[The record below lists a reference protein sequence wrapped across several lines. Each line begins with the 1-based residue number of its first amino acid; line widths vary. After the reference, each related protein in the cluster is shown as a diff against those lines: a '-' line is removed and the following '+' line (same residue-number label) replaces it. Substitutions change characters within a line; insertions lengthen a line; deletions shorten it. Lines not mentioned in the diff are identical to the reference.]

1 MREISFSL
9 FGDLLQHF
17 FLFYFVVNG
26 GGHEKSLYV
35 NVDNYRKSSR
45 NLHRDDHHRRRSHS
59 QDSSDRNHVNSSTL
73 TRRSKPKRVE
83 SFMKKFDINF
93 WKRRDSK
100 DKSPSPATNNGGDT
114 LKRTKNIFNIIASS
128 KKSTRD
134 IGIECKLDEE
144 ERDFF
149 DSSYNGGN
157 GMGMRKSSIQSLT
170 EEIPKYRRASK
181 PKVYEHGST
190 QLLTSIIKTPERRYN
205 YKSVTSTIPATT
217 NRVGFKYSPPK
228 EIEDVR
234 RKPVGVASPQPQ
246 VRSRSVLKN
255 TAGNNTLK
263 KTSTLKL
270 TRLLTTTSNENNN
283 NNNEDD
289 LTRQGSGDRMSF
301 REYRERLLKMKNEN
315 RRMADNSD
323 DDLRKSHQQSFFVP
337 I

>member
-1 MREISFSL
+1 M
-9 FGDLLQHF
+9 
-17 FLFYFVVNG
+17 N
-26 GGHEKSLYV
+26 GHEKSLYV
-35 NVDNYRKSSR
+35 NVDNHRKSNR
-45 NLHRDDHHRRRSHS
+45 NLHREDHQRRRSHS
-59 QDSSDRNHVNSSTL
+59 QDSTDRNHHNTSTL

-100 DKSPSPATNNGGDT
+100 DKSPSPANGGDT
-114 LKRTKNIFNIIASS
+114 LKRSKNIFNLIASS

-134 IGIECKLDEE
+134 VGIECKLDEE
-144 ERDFF
+144 EREKLDYF
-149 DSSYNGGN
+149 DSSYNSN
-157 GMGMRKSSIQSLT
+157 MGMRKSSVQSLT

-205 YKSVTSTIPATT
+205 YKSVTTSIPSTA
-217 NRVGFKYSPPK
+217 NRVGFDVKSRSKYSPPI
-228 EIEDVR
+228 ENEDVR

-246 VRSRSVLKN
+246 LRSRSVLKN
-255 TAGNNTLK
+255 GASNQQQNSLK
-263 KTSTLKL
+263 KTSTFKS
-270 TRLLTTTSNENNN
+270 TRLLTTSNENNN
-283 NNNEDD
+283 NINNDNEDD
-289 LTRQGSGDRMSF
+289 LTRQGSDRMSF